1 MIPDKKNKEA
11 EKKGKY
17 HVESTESDGIY
28 PCISLGKRKA
38 IGDFR
43 QQCEERKPQPVSLPG
58 ASVSVSFHKKKA
70 HHRGSKVSDID
81 ERSGRKAA
89 RFQKN
94 VSDMVQ
100 RHGDDSDVFYSF
112 AYSGFSKENKRKR
125 IPNSWRDNYAYY
137 YIEVSDDTYLEM
149 KKKIQNFE
157 DNIESLKYS
166 ILEIITAF
174 LNIPFKQKNKFFCS
188 YFVADLLTST
198 GAYPLSKKSCTYL
211 PHHLAKELENCEH
224 IEYVSNTVSA

>member
-1 MIPDKKNKEA
+1 MIRKGGKMKKVTVKFTVA
-11 EKKGKY
+11 KGSISAIMYWLLHHKY
-17 HVESTESDGIY
+17 THA
-28 PCISLGKRKA
+28 A
-38 IGDFR
+38 IGL
-43 QQCEERKPQPVSLPG
+43 EK
-58 ASVSVSFHKKKA
+58 
-70 HHRGSKVSDID
+70 
-81 ERSGRKAA
+81 
-89 RFQKN
+89 
-94 VSDMVQ
+94 
-100 RHGDDSDVFYSF
+100 DSDVFYSF

-137 YIEVSDDTYLEM
+137 YIEVSDDVYLEM

-198 GAYPLSKKSCTYL
+198 GAYPLSKKSCTYM